1 MTGKNIVYLSEHFTL
16 AEAIASQTAD
26 RLGID
31 NYPTNQE
38 IITVASRTAVKM
50 EKVRLVLDSK
60 PINIS
65 SWIRCLALNRA
76 LGSNDG
82 SQHVK
87 GEAVD
92 FICPTFGSPLD
103 VCREII
109 KHKDLINF
117 DQLILEHTWVHISW
131 KSTPNATQRGEVLSL
146 LSDKSYAKGLTD
158 KFGKP
163 YTVS

>member
-1 MTGKNIVYLSEHFTL
+1 MTRKSIVYLSEHFTL
-16 AEAIASQTAD
+16 DEAIASQTAD

-31 NYPTNQE
+31 NTPTPE
-38 IITVASRTAVKM
+38 IVTAASKTAVKM
-50 EKVRLVLDSK
+50 EKVRVVLGNKSIK
-60 PINIS
+60 VS
-65 SWIRCLALNRA
+65 SWIRMPELNKA
-76 LGSNDG
+76 VGSRPG
-82 SQHVK
+82 SQHEK

-163 YTVS
+163 YPLN